1 MQSFFSDYL
10 HRLKEL
16 INDFETALSGVPQE
30 GLDWVPGEQMNS
42 LCVLAV
48 HSAEATRYWVG
59 VAISNPPPRD
69 RPAEFEAS
77 GISDTDLIRRLR
89 EVENQ
94 IEKWLQ
100 TITLEDLPTE
110 VESPLH
116 GSSRVNGL
124 VFSTGWA
131 LLHGLEHLALHVGHA
146 QITRQL
152 WDHKQS

>member
-1 MQSFFSDYL
+1 MQAFFSDYL

-16 INDFETALSGVPQE
+16 INDFEKALSGVPQE
-30 GLDWVPGEQMNS
+30 GLDWVPGHQMNS

-48 HSAEATRYWVG
+48 HSAEATRYWVS
-59 VAISNPPPRD
+59 VAIGNPTTRN

-77 GISDTDLIRRLR
+77 GIAGADLIRSLR
-89 EVENQ
+89 DVENQ
-94 IEKWLQ
+94 IESWLE
-100 TITLEDLPTE
+100 TVTFDDLPTE

-116 GSSRVNGL
+116 KNRQ

-131 LLHGLEHLALHVGHA
+131 LLHALEHLAVHVGHV

-152 WDHKQS
+152 WDQKQS